1 MQKLLLLFFMIL
13 SSCGIPVVQTLS
25 APSVTVT
32 QPTSYHSLIFLHSGS
47 AYSVSDN
54 FIGYNVYYKI
64 YPLDSGTNL
73 LSHDND
79 LLTNVTPT
87 VDYLTGSLGYKLL
100 VASTWTSAGS
110 NQTSDPITA
119 SPPPTINLSAT
130 NSIFTSQQI
139 TLDFTQL
146 IPSGGTTFT
155 SFPAVTISTSLNSA
169 TLVNVYRDV
178 TFPVNY
184 PTTNVSKKLW
194 QNLQNYYKDWYT
206 TLDPNFWNQNP
217 FLLDADMQSG
227 PDISNLSITST
238 SLTSGLEVDFF
249 IAAYSWS
256 PANQAVYS
264 RPVPWGVIHL
274 Q

>member
-1 MQKLLLLFFMIL
+1 MIL
-13 SSCGIPVVQTLS
+13 TSCGIPVVQTLS
-25 APSVTVT
+25 APAGVGT
-32 QPTSYHSLIFLHSGS
+32 QPTSYHSLIYLHSGS
-47 AYSVSDN
+47 AYSASDN

-64 YPLDSGTNL
+64 YPLDSGSNL

-100 VASTWTSAGS
+100 VTSAWTSSTS
-110 NQTSDPITA
+110 NQSSDPITA
-119 SPPPTINLSAT
+119 TPPPTINLSAN

-139 TLDFTQL
+139 TLDFSNL
-146 IPSGGTTFT
+146 IPAGGTTFT

-178 TFPVNY
+178 TFSANY
-184 PTTNVSKKLW
+184 STTNVPKTLW
-194 QNLQNYYKDWYT
+194 TNLQNYYKDWYT
-206 TLDPNFWNQNP
+206 VLDPNFWSQNP
-217 FLLDADMQSG
+217 FVLDNDMQNG
-227 PDISNLSITST
+227 ADFSNLSITST
-238 SLTSGLEVDFF
+238 SLISGLEVDFF
-249 IAAYSWS
+249 IAAYAWS
-256 PANQAVYS
+256 PATQAVYS